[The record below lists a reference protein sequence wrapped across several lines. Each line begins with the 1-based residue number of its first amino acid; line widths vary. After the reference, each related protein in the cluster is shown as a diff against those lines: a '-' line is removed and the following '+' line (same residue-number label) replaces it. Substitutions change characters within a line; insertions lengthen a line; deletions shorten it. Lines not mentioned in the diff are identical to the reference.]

1 MARNQ
6 ETSRRDVEKKMP
18 TAESDVIA
26 EPATFEDTVSRP
38 LRAVL
43 YLRVSTKSQVNTDY
57 DPEGIS
63 LPAQRQ
69 SCHRRAEQLDNVTVV
84 DEYVEPGESGR
95 GTLKRPQFQAMLER
109 IRTQHDVDLVIVYK
123 LSRLHR
129 NRVDDAL
136 TMMEL
141 RKQGVNLISATE
153 SIDETPVGQ
162 LMHGILASFNE
173 YRSAEDGA
181 DIRHKM
187 AQKAKNG
194 GTLGRAPL
202 GYSNVRDRVDGREI
216 RTVDLD
222 TERAPLIRLA
232 FELYAT
238 GKYTLTELA
247 EELTDRGLTTRPG
260 RYPAREVSTSKLG
273 KMLEDRYYLGFVT
286 FQGEEYPGRHEP
298 LVDYD
303 TWERVQEV
311 KTARIKAGE
320 RQRKHHHYLKGTIWC
335 GACHEAG
342 RENRLIQSVVRG
354 NGGTYRYFVCR
365 GQQKGQCDIGYLHE
379 ADVEQAVADWYFTI
393 EYGPDLTNSLRKS
406 IHDTLAD
413 AQQATRTHRAQLD
426 QQMNRLELAEAN
438 LIDLAA
444 DGTLPSP
451 KIRERLHD
459 IQVQRARIQ
468 DSLSEIHVDL
478 GKAAE
483 LLEAAIDFLS
493 DPGDLYARSAN
504 KDRRLIN
511 QAVFAKLYV
520 YDDAISADEPSDAFY
535 GLISLQRPVSDV
547 STTPE
552 AAVREAHEPTAHRRH
567 SPQREAALLRRAL
580 QEDHGSSKAAMVELR
595 GIEPLT
601 SSMPWK
607 RSAN

>member
-1 MARNQ
+1 MTDDGHDADEELGEEVPTVESEAVAERAVFA
-6 ETSRRDVEKKMP
+6 ETV
-18 TAESDVIA
+18 A
-26 EPATFEDTVSRP
+26 RP

-43 YLRVSTKSQVNTDY
+43 YLRVSNKSQVNTDY

-69 SCHRRAEQLDNVTVV
+69 SCHRRAEQLDNVTVI

-95 GTLKRPQFQAMLER
+95 STLKRPQFQAMLER
-109 IRTQHDVDLVIVYK
+109 IRTQRDVDLVIVYK

-129 NRVDDAL
+129 NRVDDAM

-181 DIRHKM
+181 DIRYKM

-202 GYSNVRDRVDGREI
+202 GYSNVRQRIDGREI

-222 TERAPLIRLA
+222 PERAPLIRLA

-238 GKYTLTELA
+238 GQYTIDDLVEELA
-247 EELTDRGLTTRPG
+247 DRGLTTRPG
-260 RYPAREVSTSKLG
+260 RYPAKEVSRSKIS

-286 FQGEEYPGRHEP
+286 FQGEEYPGRHEA

-303 TWERVQEV
+303 TWEKVQE
-311 KTARIKAGE
+311 IKASRVRPG
-320 RQRKHHHYLKGTIWC
+320 QRDKKHNHYLKGSIWC
-335 GACHEAG
+335 GAC
-342 RENRLIQSVVRG
+342 RERGVDHRFVQSIVKG
-354 NGGTYRYFVCR
+354 NGGRYRYFVCR
-365 GQQKGQCDIGYLHE
+365 GRQKGECDVGWIT
-379 ADVEQAVADWYFTI
+379 EQRMENAVADWYHTI
-393 EYGPDLTNSLRKS
+393 EYGDDLTNALRKS

-413 AQQATRTHRAQLD
+413 SQQATRTHRAQLS
-426 QQMNRLELAEAN
+426 RKISELETAEAN

-444 DGTLPSP
+444 DGTVSTY
-451 KIRERLHD
+451 KVRERLHD
-459 IQVQRARIQ
+459 IKVQRARIQ
-468 DSLSEIHVDL
+468 ETLKEVQVDL
-478 GKAAE
+478 GKAAD
-483 LLEAAIDFLS
+483 LLEAAIDFLTS
-493 DPGDLYARSAN
+493 PGDLYARISNA
-504 KDRRLIN
+504 DRRKIN
-511 QAVFAKLYV
+511 QAVFHRLYIYEDHV
-520 YDDAISADEPSDAFY
+520 VDDVPRDIFND
-535 GLISLQRPVSDV
+535 LISLQRSSQTGPSRPRR
-547 STTPE
+547 TQGGRQQP
-552 AAVREAHEPTAHRRH
+552 AARRH
-567 SPQREAALLRRAL
+567 QPRREAALLQRAMA
-580 QEDHGSSKAAMVELR
+580 EDHGSRKTLMVELR